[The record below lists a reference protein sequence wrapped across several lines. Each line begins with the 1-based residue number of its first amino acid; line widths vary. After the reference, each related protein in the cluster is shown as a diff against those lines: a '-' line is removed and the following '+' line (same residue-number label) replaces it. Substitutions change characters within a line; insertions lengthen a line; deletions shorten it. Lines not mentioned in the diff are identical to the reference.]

1 MPAALHGGSHTRSA
15 STEKLFMRT
24 PVPAADVILLPM
36 EIIIGGTALTPAIL
50 QIASEGSVA
59 VMNDT
64 APGKANAVD
73 GDFNPE
79 GLRHD

>member
-1 MPAALHGGSHTRSA
+1 MTPTESGWGRGQHPKREGAAGAVFCLH
-15 STEKLFMRT
+15 
-24 PVPAADVILLPM
+24 
-36 EIIIGGTALTPAIL
+36 
-50 QIASEGSVA
+50 
-59 VMNDT
+59 